1 MQIAECNI
9 HSLYEIQKSFMSS
22 FRYIPLQAR
31 DVSFIFGILDSND
44 VILNLK
50 LGKGNHNASH

>member
-1 MQIAECNI
+1 
-9 HSLYEIQKSFMSS
+9 MSS

-31 DVSFIFGILDSND
+31 DVSFIFGILDRND

-50 LGKGNHNASH
+50 LGKGNHNVSH